1 VRLRCALALLALGL
15 AACSGG
21 GYNASGTWEGVAT
34 NQRYPYDAVTVRFI
48 LRDQGGVLSGSHYA
62 LLDAGW
68 TYVGE
73 VRGTRSGQEAS
84 WRVDAPS
91 GYILVEGAFQGE
103 AFRGTYT
110 VAVYGSG
117 SLTAA
122 LFLSRARVQNLGFSH
137 RKGPLAQQMVALLE
151 EGQ

>member
-1 VRLRCALALLALGL
+1 MGLRWALTLLVLGL
-15 AACSGG
+15 AACNGG

-34 NQRYPYDAVTVRFI
+34 NRNYPYDAATVRFI
-48 LRDQGGVLSGSHYA
+48 LHDQGGVLSGSHYA
-62 LLDAGW
+62 LLDVGW

-84 WRVDAPS
+84 WRIDAPN

-110 VAVYGSG
+110 VTVYGSG
-117 SLTAA
+117 SLTAT
-122 LFLSRARVQNLGFSH
+122 LSLSRTRLQSSGFSH
-137 RKGPLAQQMVALLE
+137 GKGPLVQKVAALLE
-151 EGQ
+151 EGR

>member
-1 VRLRCALALLALGL
+1 MRLWWTLALLALGL
-15 AACSGG
+15 AACSS

-34 NQRYPYDAVTVRFI
+34 NRNYPYDAATVRFI
-48 LRDQGGVLSGSHYA
+48 LHDQGGVLSGSHYA

-84 WRVDAPS
+84 WRIDAPN

-110 VAVYGSG
+110 VTVYGSG
-117 SLTAA
+117 SLTAT
-122 LFLSRARVQNLGFSH
+122 LSLSRTRLQSSGFSH
-137 RKGPLAQQMVALLE
+137 GKGPLVQKVAALLE
-151 EGQ
+151 EER